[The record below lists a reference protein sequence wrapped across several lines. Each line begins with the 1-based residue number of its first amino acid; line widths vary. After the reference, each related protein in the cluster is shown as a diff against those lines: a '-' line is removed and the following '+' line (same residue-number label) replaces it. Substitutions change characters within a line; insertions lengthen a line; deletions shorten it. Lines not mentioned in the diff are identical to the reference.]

1 MLPLAAPES
10 PVLATLRADGRAEAR
25 VWAVAAIHGEA
36 ERLARLHRQLEGEI
50 AAGDRL
56 VYLGGYLGYGGAVAA
71 TIDELL
77 VFRRTFIA
85 RPGVEVDDVVFLRG
99 AQEEM
104 WQKLLQLQ
112 FAAQPTEVLRW
123 MLERG
128 IGATVAAYGGSIAEG
143 LAAAEDGVLALTRWT
158 GVLRQAMRAADGHT
172 ALVSAL
178 RHAAVTA
185 DGAMLFVHAGID
197 PTCPLTAQRDHFWWG
212 APAFDSLDQPY
223 DGFRVVV
230 RGFAPQGPGL
240 VLTRPV
246 TTLDAGCGRGG
257 PLVAAC
263 FGPDG
268 EVLQVLEG

>member
-10 PVLATLRADGRAEAR
+10 TVLATLRPAERADGR
-25 VWAVAAIHGEA
+25 VWAVAAVHGEA
-36 ERLARLHRQLEGEI
+36 ERLARLHRRLEGEI
-50 AAGDRL
+50 GPGDRL
-56 VYLGGYLGYGGAVAA
+56 VYLGGYLGYGHAVAA

-77 VFRRTFIA
+77 MFRRAFIA
-85 RPGVEVDDVVFLRG
+85 RPGVELEDVVFLRG

-112 FAAQPTEVLRW
+112 FAAQPSDVLRW
-123 MLERG
+123 MQERG
-128 IGATVAAYGGSIAEG
+128 IGTTIAAYGGSIAEG
-143 LAAAEDGVLALTRWT
+143 LAAAEEGVLALTRWT

-185 DGAMLFVHAGID
+185 DGGMLFVHAGLD
-197 PTCPLTAQRDHFWWG
+197 PACPLAAQRDHFWWG
-212 APAFDSLDQPY
+212 SPAFDVLDHPY
-223 DGFRVVV
+223 EGFGVVV
-230 RGFAPQGPGL
+230 RGFAPQGAGL
-240 VLTRPV
+240 VLARPV
-246 TTLDAGCGRGG
+246 VTLDAGCGRGG

-268 EVLQVLEG
+268 EVLQVLEA